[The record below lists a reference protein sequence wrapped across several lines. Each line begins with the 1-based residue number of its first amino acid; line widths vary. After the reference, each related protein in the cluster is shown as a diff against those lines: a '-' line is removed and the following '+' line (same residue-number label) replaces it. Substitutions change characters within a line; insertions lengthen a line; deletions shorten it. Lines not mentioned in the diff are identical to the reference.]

1 MWVYKRISVNI
12 RMIAAVICLLLT
24 VVIVMPIR
32 VDAQDHTEIIRVGY
46 YENEVFQEGAK
57 EGSVKT
63 GYAYEYYLKLSEYTG
78 WKYEYVYGSFGELYQ
93 MLLDGEVDLLAGLAY
108 KEDRK
113 DIIGYPALAMGSES
127 YNLVKHNYDIEIT
140 ADPLTLNGKK
150 IGVLNSAMVD
160 VLNKYLNDHKI
171 EANVIAYDDY
181 EELFLQFDSGK
192 LDILAAEGDGAYGRS
207 NAEVLFSF
215 GGSDYYLCTNRNKPE
230 LLTELNSAQ
239 SLLAAEEPN
248 YLSNLKT
255 KYYPISVSSRA
266 FSATEK
272 EWILTHD
279 TLKIGYLENYLPY
292 SDTDENGNVTGII
305 KDIVPEILRELGM
318 ESVKVSY
325 RGYKSYDELIADMS
339 AETIDT
345 AFPVG
350 GGLYYSEENG
360 MYQSSP
366 VISAA
371 TEIVYKGEYSDNTVK
386 SFAVNKNNKMQLY
399 FLSTVYPDAEIVF
412 CNSIEECLE
421 EVMDGKVGATTLNGM
436 RANDMLKNSKYRE
449 LSHRNI
455 GKSDDRC
462 FGVEIGNEGLLK
474 LLNRG
479 ISLIGSDYAQNL
491 AYRYTDALY
500 SYGFFDVVKDHMGVF
515 VGIGAAIIG
524 IVLFFLVRD
533 SKRKRKEIKEKEK
546 ARVEL
551 EETNRELAESRKA
564 LSEAL
569 EEAEQGSRAKTVF
582 LNNMSHDIRTPMNAI
597 IGFTGLASSHLDDKE
612 QVKDYLDKI
621 TVSSQHLLE
630 LINDVLDMSR
640 IESGKVTIDMA
651 PVYLPG
657 VLDDLKTIIQS
668 NISSKGLEFTVDT
681 KDVVHE
687 NIITDK
693 LRLNQVLLNILSN
706 SIKFTPDGGKISFK
720 VSEKKL
726 DEEDTAGFEFK
737 IRDNGI
743 GIGKEFRKSIFE
755 PFTREKTSTVSGIQG
770 TGLGMAITK
779 NIVDLMGGTINVDS
793 EEGKGSEF
801 TVYIPCKLAQAV
813 SVTEQSENEVHDF
826 SGKRVLLVE
835 DNDMNQLIA
844 NAILTELGFEVDIAA
859 NGKEAVDKMESNAP
873 GYFDVILMDIQ
884 MPVMN
889 GYEAARTIRAM
900 GREDTTLIP
909 IVALSANARE
919 EDKLMSIESG
929 MNSHIAKPF
938 DIAHLI
944 GTITDF
950 IKETADERRE

>member
-1 MWVYKRISVNI
+1 MGNKMRVYGRKTINNRI
-12 RMIAAVICLLLT
+12 IAVVICLLLAA
-24 VVIVMPIR
+24 VFVMPER
-32 VDAQDHTEIIRVGY
+32 AWAQDHKEIVRVGY

-63 GYAYEYYLKLSEYTG
+63 GYSYEYYLKLSEYTG

-127 YNLVKHNYDIEIT
+127 YNLVKHDHDTEIT
-140 ADPLTLNGKK
+140 ADPSTLNGKK

-160 VLNKYLNDHKI
+160 VLNRYLSDHGIKS
-171 EANVIAYDDY
+171 EVITFDDY
-181 EELFLQFDSGK
+181 EKLFLKFDSGE

-215 GGSDYYLCTNRNKPE
+215 GGSDYFLCTNRNKPE
-230 LLTELNSAQ
+230 LLSELNSAQ

-305 KDIVPEILRELGM
+305 KDLVPEILRELGM
-318 ESVKVSY
+318 KNASVSY
-325 RGYKSYDELIADMS
+325 HGYKSYDDMIADMS

-371 TEIVYKGEYSDNTVK
+371 TEIVYKGEYSESTVK

-399 FLSTVYPDAEIVF
+399 FLSTVYPEAEIVF
-412 CNSIEECLE
+412 CSSIDECLE

-436 RANDMLKNSKYRE
+436 RANDLLKNSKYRE

-479 ISLIGSDYAQNL
+479 ISVIGSDYVQNL
-491 AYRYTDALY
+491 AYRYTDELY
-500 SYGFFDVVKDHMGVF
+500 SYSFFDVVKDHMGVF
-515 VGIGAAIIG
+515 VGIGAVIIG
-524 IVLFFLVRD
+524 IVLFFLARD
-533 SKRKRKEIKEKEK
+533 SRRKRKEIAEKEK
-546 ARVEL
+546 ARAEL
-551 EETNRELAESRKA
+551 EETNRELADSRKA

-657 VLDDLKTIIQS
+657 LLDDLKTIIQS
-668 NISSKGLEFTVDT
+668 NISSKGLEFTVNT
-681 KDVVHE
+681 EGVVHE
-687 NIITDK
+687 NVITDK
-693 LRLNQVLLNILSN
+693 LRLNRVLLNILSN
-706 SIKFTPDGGKISFK
+706 SIKFTPDGGKISFS
-720 VSEKKL
+720 VSEKQL
-726 DEEDTAGFEFK
+726 PDNDLAGFEFK
-737 IRDNGI
+737 VKDNGI
-743 GIGKEFRKSIFE
+743 GISKEFQKSIFE

-779 NIVDLMGGTINVDS
+779 NIVDLMGGTIEVKS

-801 TVYIPCKLAQAV
+801 IVYIPCKLAETAA
-813 SVTEQSENEVHDF
+813 SSEQNGNEVHDF
-826 SGKRVLLVE
+826 SGKRVLLAE

-844 NAILTELGFEVDIAA
+844 NAILTELGFEVDIAI
-859 NGKEAVDKMESNAP
+859 NGKEAVDKIESNTS
-873 GYFDVILMDIQ
+873 GYYDIVLMDIQ
-884 MPVMN
+884 MPVMD
-889 GYEAARTIRAM
+889 GYEATKAIRAL
-900 GREDTTLIP
+900 GDKKKAEIP
-909 IVALSANARE
+909 IVSVTANAFE
-919 EDKLMSIESG
+919 EDKQMALKSG
-929 MNSHIAKPF
+929 MNDHLAKPY
-938 DIAHLI
+938 DIPQ
-944 GTITDF
+944 IT
-950 IKETADERRE
+950 KTLAELLNC